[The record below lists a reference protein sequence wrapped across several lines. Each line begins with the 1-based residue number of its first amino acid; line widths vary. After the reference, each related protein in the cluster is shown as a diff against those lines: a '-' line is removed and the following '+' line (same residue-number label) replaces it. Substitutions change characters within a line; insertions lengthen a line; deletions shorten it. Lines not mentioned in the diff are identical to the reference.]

1 MGTGIMICGLNG
13 VGKSTLGR
21 ELAEKLNFYFIDH
34 ETLFFPNTDSP
45 DPYSAPRTHEE
56 AEKILASELEA
67 HKDFVFT
74 AVKGNYGEP
83 VCSLFRYVVL
93 IHAPK
98 EIRMQRVKNRS
109 FQKFGDRILPGG
121 DLQEQEERF
130 FDFVQSRPERLVEDW
145 VQTLNCP
152 VLRVDGTEPIEDN
165 IRKITEWIQ
174 SEPAH

>member
-1 MGTGIMICGLNG
+1 
-13 VGKSTLGR
+13 
-21 ELAEKLNFYFIDH
+21 
-34 ETLFFPNTDSP
+34 
-45 DPYSAPRTHEE
+45 
-56 AEKILASELEA
+56 
-67 HKDFVFT
+67 
-74 AVKGNYGEP
+74 
-83 VCSLFRYVVL
+83 
-93 IHAPK
+93 
-98 EIRMQRVKNRS
+98 MQRVKNRS